1 VPYICTRNQAEC
13 GRLAQ
18 LVQSISFTPRG
29 SGVRIPHRPQGKPKH
44 MFRLFLFP
52 KALKIYYR
60 MSTGHSPLNIKY
72 KIWEIKKVKE
82 CFALFKAL
90 LVLRLFQKDQR
101 S

>member
-52 KALKIYYR
+52 KALKVYYR

-72 KIWEIKKVKE
+72 KIWEIKKLKNKKHSLGLSLCKVFPK
-82 CFALFKAL
+82 
-90 LVLRLFQKDQR
+90 KDQR